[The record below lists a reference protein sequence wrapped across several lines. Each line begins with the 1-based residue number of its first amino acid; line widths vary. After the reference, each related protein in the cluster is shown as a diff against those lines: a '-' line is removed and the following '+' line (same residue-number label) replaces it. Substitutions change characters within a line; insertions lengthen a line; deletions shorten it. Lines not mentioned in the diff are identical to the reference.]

1 MTSFFINILFIEVE
15 NMNLQT
21 IQEKLNSEFDGS
33 DRKLVFW
40 YDDHGEFAEEIDS
53 LVLTNA
59 KIHKLT
65 GDNVI
70 YTKYLL
76 EHEDAQSSYLIYAPF
91 PKPADI
97 DNHLADTVYYSKQFS
112 ADRVSLLCADLK
124 IPEKFKEHLRQF
136 PKFWKSNERVQKF
149 AALGIERYNTE
160 SIDIGLLSVVCGVKT
175 PNFEEVLKTFIVSD
189 DYRDSKYIAAMDKV
203 DLLPVLWQLCERYY
217 GYAEEHPT
225 LEKLIATLLMTY
237 TAHCADGELP
247 KPYQGFLSSKRNDV
261 TVFVS
266 NLMNN
271 MLCKDRYDEIASAL
285 AVKFK
290 LEQYIRPEDVAQYFA
305 CDTFELFDRLII
317 AHIAGILAGSG
328 LPLEKQ
334 IRDVV
339 KTRAAKSHYAARLGG
354 YYRALGRADKLF
366 SAISDFEH
374 DSANT
379 AADMI
384 DRYVK
389 QWHLIDRYYRQ
400 FYAAFDKL
408 TDTAPLLDL
417 RVMVENT
424 YTNSYL
430 SKLSIAW
437 SGKLESVSDY
447 GALPGAKQYRFYQ
460 SIAQPASKRECTVV
474 IISDAFRYECA
485 GELCRRFEAKAG
497 AQAEL
502 GYMLS
507 TLPSYTR
514 LGMAALLPHKSIGYN
529 EAFDEVLVDGIKCK
543 DKESRSA
550 VLLGAHK
557 NAAVLTYTE
566 IMNMKREAVRD
577 AFSGKD
583 LVYIYHDQIDA
594 RGDHAATENEVFT
607 AAEEA
612 IDEIMALVQKLT
624 VDRTIGSY
632 IITADHGFLYKRDKL
647 DESDKVS
654 LKKLDERLL
663 NKRYILT
670 RGEAPDI
677 EGTLT
682 YSMGYLDESLADCN
696 VTVPRGVDI
705 FKTKGGGQNYVHGGL
720 SLQEIVVPLLK
731 VKTERGKK
739 DVSGVKVVLTSLSRK
754 ITNLITYLDFIQTEN
769 ISDTVTPSRLSVY
782 FETESGERITDE
794 QLIIADKK
802 NAAPEKR
809 QFHEKFTF
817 KNRKYQKSD
826 KYYLVMMD
834 MESGVEAQRHEFI
847 IDIAFA
853 DDFGFGI

>member
-1 MTSFFINILFIEVE
+1 
-15 NMNLQT
+15 MNLQT
-21 IQEKLNSEFDGS
+21 IQEKLNSEFGGS
-33 DRKLVFW
+33 ERKLVFW

-53 LVLTNA
+53 LVLPNA

-70 YTKYLL
+70 CTKYLL
-76 EHEDAQSSYLIYAPF
+76 EHEDTESSYLVYAPF
-91 PKPADI
+91 PRPADI
-97 DNHLADTVYYSKQFS
+97 DNHLADMVYYSKQFF
-112 ADRVSLLCADLK
+112 ADRVSLLCADLG
-124 IPEKFKEHLRQF
+124 IPEKFKEHLGQF

-149 AALGIERYNTE
+149 AAMGIERYNTE
-160 SIDIGLLSVVCGVKT
+160 SIDIGLLSVLCGVKT
-175 PNFEEVLKTFIVSD
+175 PNFEGVLKTLIISD
-189 DYRDSKYIAAMDKV
+189 DYRDSKYIAATDKV
-203 DLLPVLWQLCERYY
+203 DLLPTLWQLCERYY

-271 MLCKDRYDEIASAL
+271 MLCKDRYDEIAASL

-290 LEQYIRPEDVAQYFA
+290 LEQYIRPEDVEHYFA
-305 CDTFELFDRLII
+305 CDTFERFDRLII
-317 AHIAGILAGSG
+317 AHIAGLMADSGAPLAQ
-328 LPLEKQ
+328 PV
-334 IRDVV
+334 RDVV
-339 KTRAAKSHYAARLGG
+339 KNRAAKSHYAAKFGG
-354 YYRALGRADKLF
+354 YYRALDRADKLF
-366 SAISDFEH
+366 AAIADFAH
-374 DSANT
+374 DSAGT

-384 DRYVK
+384 GRYVR

-400 FYAAFDKL
+400 FYAAFDGL
-408 TDTAPLLDL
+408 ADTAPLLAL

-424 YTNSYL
+424 YTNGYL
-430 SKLSIAW
+430 SKLSIDW
-437 SGKLESVSDY
+437 SSMLESIADY
-447 GALPGAKQYRFYQ
+447 GELPGTKQYRFYQ
-460 SIAQPASKRECTVV
+460 SVALPASRKECTAV

-485 GELCRRFEAKAG
+485 GELCRRFEEKAG

-529 EAFDEVLVDGIKCK
+529 ETFDEVLVDGVKCK
-543 DKESRSA
+543 DQESRSA
-550 VLLGAHK
+550 ILLGTHE

-566 IMNMKREAVRD
+566 LMSMKREAVRE
-577 AFSGKD
+577 ALNGKD

-594 RGDHAATENEVFT
+594 RGDHAATESEVFT

-612 IDEIMALVQKLT
+612 IGEIMALVQKLT
-624 VDRTIGSY
+624 VDRSIGSY

-647 DESDKVS
+647 DESDKVNLS
-654 LKKLDERLL
+654 RHESALL
-663 NKRYILT
+663 NKRYLLT
-670 RGEAPDI
+670 RGAAPRL
-677 EGTLT
+677 EGSLH
-682 YSMGYLDESLADCN
+682 YSMGYLDESLADCF
-696 VTVPRGVDI
+696 VTVPRGAEI
-705 FKTKGGGQNYVHGGL
+705 FKTGGGGQNYVHGGL

-731 VKTERGKK
+731 VKTERRKK
-739 DVSGVKVVLTSLSRK
+739 EVTGVKVVLTSLTRK

-769 ISDTVTPSRLSVY
+769 ISDTVTPSKLSIF
-782 FETESGERITDE
+782 FESEAGERITDE
-794 QLIIADKK
+794 QLVIADRK
-802 NAAPEKR
+802 NAPPEKR

-834 MESGVEAQRHEFI
+834 VESGMEVQRQEFM

-853 DDFGFGI
+853 DDFGFSI

>member
-1 MTSFFINILFIEVE
+1 
-15 NMNLQT
+15 MNLQT
-21 IQEKLNSEFDGS
+21 IQEKLNSKFGGCE
-33 DRKLVFW
+33 RKLVFW

-53 LVLTNA
+53 LVLLGA
-59 KIHKLT
+59 KVHKLT

-76 EHEDAQSSYLIYAPF
+76 EHEDTESNYLVYAPF
-91 PKPADI
+91 PRPADI
-97 DNHLADTVYYSKQFS
+97 DNHLADMVYYSKQFF
-112 ADRVSLLCADLK
+112 ADRVSLLCADLD
-124 IPEKFKEHLRQF
+124 IPERYKEQLSRY
-136 PKFWKSNERVQKF
+136 PKFWKSNKYVQKF
-149 AALGIERYNTE
+149 EALDLEEYHTE
-160 SIDIGLLSVVCGVKT
+160 SIDIALLAVITGVKT
-175 PNFEEVLKTFIVSD
+175 PNFEEVLKTLIVGD
-189 DYRDSKYIAAMDKV
+189 NYLDSKYLAAMEKV
-203 DLLPVLWQLCERYY
+203 DLLPVFWQLCERYY

-247 KPYQGFLSSKRNDV
+247 KPYQSFLSIKRNDV

-271 MLCKDRYDEIASAL
+271 MLCKDRYDEIAAAL

-290 LEQYIRPEDVAQYFA
+290 LEQYIRQEDVTQYFV
-305 CDTFELFDRLII
+305 CDSFELFDRLII
-317 AHIAGILAGSG
+317 SHIAGMLASSG
-328 LPLEKQ
+328 QPLEKH

-339 KTRAAKSHYAARLGG
+339 KTRTAKSHYAEKFGG
-354 YYRALGRADKLF
+354 YYRALSRADKLF
-366 SAISDFEH
+366 TAIADFGH
-374 DSANT
+374 DNANN
-379 AADMI
+379 AGDMI

-400 FYAAFDKL
+400 FYAAFDAL
-408 TDTAPLLDL
+408 VDTAPMLDL

-437 SGKLESVSDY
+437 SDKLETVTNY
-447 GALPGAKQYRFYQ
+447 GALPGTKQYRFYN
-460 SIAQPASKRECTVV
+460 SVALPASKRECTVV

-514 LGMAALLPHKSIGYN
+514 LGMAALLPHKCISYN
-529 EAFDEVLVDGIKCK
+529 EAFDEVLVDDIKCK
-543 DKESRSA
+543 DRESRRT

-557 NAAVLTYTE
+557 NATLLTYTE
-566 IMNMKREAVRD
+566 LMGMKRDAVRE

-612 IDEIMALVQKLT
+612 IGEIMTMVQKLT
-624 VDRTIGSY
+624 VDRTIGNY

-654 LKKLDERLL
+654 LKKLDEKLL

-682 YSMGYLDESLADCN
+682 YSMGYLDEGLARCN
-696 VTVPRGVDI
+696 VTVPRGADI

-720 SLQEIVVPLLK
+720 SIQEIVVPLLK

-739 DVSGVKVVLTSLSRK
+739 DVSGVKVVLTSLTRK
-754 ITNLITYLDFIQTEN
+754 ITNLIADLDFIQTEN
-769 ISDTVTPSRLSVY
+769 ISDTVTPSRFSVY

-817 KNRKYQKSD
+817 KNRKYQKND

-834 MESGVEAQRHEFI
+834 MESCVEAQRHEFM

-853 DDFGFGI
+853 DDYGFGI